1 MLDPR
6 RRQFIT
12 LLGGA
17 TAWPL
22 AARAQQADRGRRIG
36 VLMGT
41 AMNELRIVAC
51 VAGLLAAGGSYAQ
64 TYPSGNVRVVVP
76 YPAGGPTDVM
86 ARLVAQKL
94 SEALGQQF
102 YVENQGGASGT
113 IGTAAVAHAPAD
125 GRTILFT
132 TPISSFSLSSKPKRP
147 MIRSRIS
154 QPSRLRRLP
163 LK

>member
-1 MLDPR
+1 MSR
-6 RRQFIT
+6 RAFIT

-17 TAWPL
+17 AAWPL

-102 YVENQGGASGT
+102 YVENQGG
-113 IGTAAVAHAPAD
+113 
-125 GRTILFT
+125 
-132 TPISSFSLSSKPKRP
+132 
-147 MIRSRIS
+147 
-154 QPSRLRRLP
+154 
-163 LK
+163 